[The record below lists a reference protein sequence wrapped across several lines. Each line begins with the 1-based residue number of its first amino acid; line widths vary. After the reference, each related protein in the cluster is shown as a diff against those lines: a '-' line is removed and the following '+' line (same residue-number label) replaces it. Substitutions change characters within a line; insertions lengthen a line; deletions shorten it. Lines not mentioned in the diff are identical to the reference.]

1 MASVSGFELTPDLL
15 VQGIIGA
22 LIALWALKDAIPI
35 YRNMKKA
42 AHPDPMLAAVSMAWD
57 RDMQERMLQIL
68 ERMATAS
75 ELQAKQ
81 QIEMAGSWG
90 TMVDQ
95 RQQDMNEK
103 IDDLMQALAR
113 KEDQLSA
120 MIVRTQPRRRL

>member
-1 MASVSGFELTPDLL
+1 MATVSGFELTPDLL
-15 VQGIIGA
+15 VQGLIGA
-22 LIALWALKDAIPI
+22 SIALWALKDAIPM

-42 AHPDPMLAAVSMAWD
+42 SHPDPMVSAMSMTWD

-68 ERMATAS
+68 ERMASAS

-81 QIEMAGSWG
+81 QIEMAASWG
-90 TMVDQ
+90 VMVDQ

-103 IDDLMQALAR
+103 IDGLMVALAK

-120 MIVRTQPRRRL
+120 MIVRSRPRR